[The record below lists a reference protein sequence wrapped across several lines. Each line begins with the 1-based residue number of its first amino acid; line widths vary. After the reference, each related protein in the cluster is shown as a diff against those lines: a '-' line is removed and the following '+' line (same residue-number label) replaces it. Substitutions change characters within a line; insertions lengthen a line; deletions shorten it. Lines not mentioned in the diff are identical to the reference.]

1 MTAGFLL
8 AGVTAAVADDGR
20 TPDSASST
28 GAGASAEPGGLGLS
42 LGALLGRALGATDLL
57 APARLG
63 RLRVPGDVRV
73 LAVSSGADRATF
85 GDGYAKQ
92 LTLSGDVDGV
102 GLGTYTASVLFQVA
116 PKAHVTAV
124 DVYRKGRVDRAAVGD
139 ALQWARDHAKDLD
152 AVVLA
157 FPPASLL
164 DPMAAGLAGGETRT
178 VGTDAAASA
187 SASERTAAAL
197 AGGWVK
203 LRDNVAELGRA
214 GIAVVAP
221 AGDLGP
227 APQSVLG
234 VAGLPEVV
242 TVGAADRD
250 GVARASAGGPSVFGR
265 VKPDLVAP
273 AGIAG
278 LVPDESSLAG
288 LLDLGGP
295 AAGPAPVLDLPVPAA
310 GGRAALVGS
319 TIPAAAAVTAIAAQL
334 HHDGVAD
341 AATER
346 ALLSAAAVPL
356 PGVPVWRQ
364 GAGRLTEAPGADL
377 ARHRPLVAGAADL
390 GTEPAAGH
398 PWAADLDI
406 LGGTAG
412 PASFDLTERITT
424 AASGKREALTAAA
437 GEPRPVPAVSA
448 AVRPAPRPAAAAP
461 AEKPGPAAATDG
473 LHLTLPPGDNPWAPG
488 AWCGYLHLPLT
499 GLGASVVEDVPLC
512 LVEGLSLT
520 AFNFFIHDMPAE
532 DLTFAL
538 LPALPPGLGLLDGP
552 LMVLPLDPLHEPLL
566 AGVSGPDGL
575 VHFPNVPP
583 AYFVMRQFSDYGA
596 PVAED
601 LPPAAGG
608 EAQHKARDLGE
619 VSYLNFDALVLP
631 NPCPDRIQDHWRTG
645 TPCHQ
650 AWLEQ
655 RFGSGAVRYERTTA
669 RYLVTT
675 PAGEMGIVFDFT
687 KKSPGTAV
695 TSRYVD
701 LLAHDDLKHGS
712 AVSLEGV
719 QPTLDRLGLRLSP
732 AWSFQAAG
740 AVGDPEGTL
749 ATYKGLDATH
759 QPASLVGA
767 STYPFALTTP
777 NYRGTMALNF
787 GYTIDDA
794 LVAVVVTVGK
804 ETRVA
809 VLSPQGAIEVPKADL
824 RPVLT
829 QVPPFGVG
837 TGQASFTFDLQPHG
851 NAAGTLSFFVLPLNP
866 LRPASVHLSDRSFEL
881 TTWQR
886 IDWPPAML
894 PRNGTDVMGH
904 SFEVDPH
911 YSARQMNHPACRRID
926 NGQSAADVCEGWQV
940 MVHSPLDD
948 AETFDAVD
956 VASGRSFLADLGGF
970 SNPHRGI
977 QGERK
982 PLLDTGGLPLP
993 VLTGALVSPEL
1004 GVVVNGRFWEQLVF
1018 PSTALAHHPGP
1029 VEIRIED
1036 NARGRASTL
1045 LPHRDGPVGLAPYI
1059 GFNPWH
1065 RRLDTDLLR
1074 EVPLPGAPPAPLAWR
1089 GAV

>member
-1 MTAGFLL
+1 MASTRRRRTRRPQFLALLTAVLL
-8 AGVTAAVADDGR
+8 LGGLVGARAEG
-20 TPDSASST
+20 PDPAPD
-28 GAGASAEPGGLGLS
+28 PGGLGLS
-42 LGALLGRALGATDLL
+42 LGGLLGRALGGTELL

-73 LAVSSGADRATF
+73 LVVSSGADRATF
-85 GDGYAKQ
+85 GDGYSTR
-92 LTLSGDVDGV
+92 LTPPGDADGV
-102 GLGTYTASVLFQVA
+102 GLGTYAASVLFQVA

-124 DVYRKGRVDRAAVGD
+124 DVYRKGKVDRAAVGD
-139 ALQWARDHAKDLD
+139 ALGWARDHAKDLD

-164 DPMAAGLAGGETRT
+164 DPMAAGLAQG
-178 VGTDAAASA
+178 AA
-187 SASERTAAAL
+187 ASERTAAGL
-197 AGGWVK
+197 AGEWAK
-203 LRDNVAELGRA
+203 LRADVAELGKA

-234 VAGLPEVV
+234 VAGLPEVI

-250 GVARASAGGPSVFGR
+250 GVAPASAGGPSVFGR
-265 VKPDLVAP
+265 VKPDLIAP

-278 LVPDESSLAG
+278 LVPDGSSLAG

-295 AAGPAPVLDLPVPAA
+295 AAGPAPALDLPVPAA

-319 TIPAAAAVTAIAAQL
+319 TIPAAAAVSAITAQL

-341 AATER
+341 GATLR
-346 ALLSAAAVPL
+346 AILTAAAVPL

-364 GAGRLTEAPGADL
+364 GAGRLAEAPGADL
-377 ARHRPLVAGAADL
+377 ARRRPLVTGAADL
-390 GTEPAAGH
+390 GPEPAAGH
-398 PWAADLDI
+398 PWSARLAVV
-406 LGGTAG
+406 GGTAG
-412 PASFDLTERITT
+412 PGSFDLTERITT
-424 AASGKREALTAAA
+424 TASGKREAVGAAA
-437 GEPRPVPAVSA
+437 GEPRPVPTV
-448 AVRPAPRPAAAAP
+448 AAA
-461 AEKPGPAAATDG
+461 GDG
-473 LHLTLPPGDNPWAPG
+473 LRLSLPPGDNPWAPG
-488 AWCGYLHLPLT
+488 AWCGYLHLPLS
-499 GLGASVVEDVPLC
+499 GLGAPVVEDVPLC

-520 AFNFFIHDMPAE
+520 AFNFFIHDLPAE

-601 LPPAAGG
+601 LPPAGGG
-608 EAQHKARDLGE
+608 EPQHRARDLGE

-631 NPCPDRIQDHWRTG
+631 NPCPERIQDHWRTG

-655 RFGSGAVRYERTTA
+655 RFGSGAVRYDRTTA
-669 RYLVTT
+669 RYLVAT
-675 PAGEMGIVFDFT
+675 PAGELGIVFDFT

-712 AVSLEGV
+712 AVSLEGPEGL
-719 QPTLDRLGLRLSP
+719 QPTLDRLGLQLSP
-732 AWSFQAAG
+732 AWSFQPAG
-740 AVGDPEGTL
+740 AAGDPEGTL
-749 ATYKGLDATH
+749 ATYKGLDARH
-759 QPASLVGA
+759 QPTSLVGA

-794 LVAVVVTVGK
+794 LVAVVVTVGH

-809 VLSPQGAIEVPKADL
+809 VLSPQGAVEVPKADL
-824 RPVLT
+824 SPVLK

-837 TGQASFTFDLQPHG
+837 TGQASFTFDLKPQG
-851 NAAGTLSFFVLPLNP
+851 NAAGTLSFLVLPLNP

-886 IDWPPAML
+886 VDWPPAML
-894 PRNGTDVMGH
+894 PRHGADVMGH
-904 SFEVDPH
+904 SF
-911 YSARQMNHPACRRID
+911 
-926 NGQSAADVCEGWQV
+926 
-940 MVHSPLDD
+940 
-948 AETFDAVD
+948 
-956 VASGRSFLADLGGF
+956 
-970 SNPHRGI
+970 
-977 QGERK
+977 
-982 PLLDTGGLPLP
+982 
-993 VLTGALVSPEL
+993 
-1004 GVVVNGRFWEQLVF
+1004 
-1018 PSTALAHHPGP
+1018 
-1029 VEIRIED
+1029 
-1036 NARGRASTL
+1036 
-1045 LPHRDGPVGLAPYI
+1045 
-1059 GFNPWH
+1059 
-1065 RRLDTDLLR
+1065 
-1074 EVPLPGAPPAPLAWR
+1074 
-1089 GAV
+1089 